1 MRMSAVLLAI
11 LVTHGVHAQAVDT
24 KVWLAIKPPQAN
36 CTLALRQDVNFG
48 ATRGEEQ
55 SISLPPG
62 MPGTRGRVPGWFVVT
77 GQHASGYMISVDFP
91 KHVIGPGAPLAYEG
105 QWAQAGTAAE
115 PFESVQ
121 GPIWRASVESSF
133 ERHFRV
139 GGHIR
144 GLSANT
150 RPGLYSGQ
158 ISITTTCN

>member
-1 MRMSAVLLAI
+1 MSAVLIAI
-11 LVTHGVHAQAVDT
+11 LVTHGVHAQTMDT
-24 KVWLAIKPPQAN
+24 EVRLAIKAPEAT
-36 CTLALRQDVNFG
+36 CTLALRQDVYFG
-48 ATRGEEQ
+48 AIKGGEQ
-55 SISLPPG
+55 SVSLPPG
-62 MPGTRGRVPGWFVVT
+62 MPGKRGRVPGWFVVT
-77 GQHASGYMISVDFP
+77 GQYASGYMISIDFP
-91 KHVIGPGAPLAYEG
+91 KHITGPGVPLAYEG
-105 QWAQAGTAAE
+105 QWAQASTAAE

-121 GPIWRASVESSF
+121 GSIWRASVESSF

>member
-1 MRMSAVLLAI
+1 MRMSAIIIAL

-24 KVWLAIKPPQAN
+24 KVRLAIKAPDAT
-36 CTLALRQDVNFG
+36 CSLALRQDVNFG
-48 ATRGEEQ
+48 VIKGGEQ
-55 SISLPPG
+55 SVSLPPG
-62 MPGTRGRVPGWFVVT
+62 MPGNRGRVPGWFVVT
-77 GQHASGYMISVDFP
+77 GQYASGYMISIDFP
-91 KHVIGPGAPLAYEG
+91 KHIIGPGAPLAYEG

-121 GPIWRASVESSF
+121 GSIWRASVESSF

-144 GLSANT
+144 GLSAST
-150 RPGLYSGQ
+150 RPGLYSAQ

>member
-1 MRMSAVLLAI
+1 MRMSTVLIAI
-11 LVTHGVHAQAVDT
+11 LVTHGVRAQAVDT
-24 KVWLAIKPPQAN
+24 KVWLAIKAPPAT

-48 ATRGEEQ
+48 AIKGGAR
-55 SISLPPG
+55 SVSLPPG
-62 MPGTRGRVPGWFVVT
+62 TPSNRGRVPGWFVVS
-77 GQHASGYMISVDFP
+77 GQHTSGYMISIDFP

-105 QWAQAGTAAE
+105 QWAQASTPAE

-121 GPIWRASVESSF
+121 GSIWRASVESSF

>member
-1 MRMSAVLLAI
+1 MRMSAVLIAI
-11 LVTHGVHAQAVDT
+11 LVTHSVHAQAVDT
-24 KVWLAIKPPQAN
+24 KVWLAIKTPQAT

-48 ATRGEEQ
+48 AVTGGEQ
-55 SISLPPG
+55 SVSISPG
-62 MPGTRGRVPGWFVVT
+62 VPGNRGRVPGWFVVT
-77 GQHASGYMISVDFP
+77 GQHASGYMISIDFP
-91 KHVIGPGAPLAYEG
+91 KHVTGPGVPLSYEG

-121 GPIWRASVESSF
+121 GSIWRALVETSF

-144 GLSANT
+144 GLSAST